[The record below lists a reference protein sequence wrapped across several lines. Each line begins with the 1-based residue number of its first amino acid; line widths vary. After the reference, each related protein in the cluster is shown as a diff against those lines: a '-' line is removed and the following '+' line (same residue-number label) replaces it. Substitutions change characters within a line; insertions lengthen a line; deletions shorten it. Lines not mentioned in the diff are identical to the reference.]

1 MTREGISMYD
11 LKQCILVTNNDR
23 AAEKWKEDVKQVIFL
38 VTYEEVLKKARD
50 LIHTDHKLLT
60 HPQASSLKPNQTPYR
75 TILLY
80 DGEKSTVEDI
90 CLIEQAVEVFEK
102 WNEIKKTPKYSEK
115 IAYDYK
121 TIDLSMIE
129 NVLPKL

>member
-1 MTREGISMYD
+1 MFD
-11 LKQCILVTNNDR
+11 LGKCILVTNNDR
-23 AAEKWKEDVKQVIFL
+23 AAEKWGESVDQVFMMDS
-38 VTYEEVLKKARD
+38 YEAVLKKARD
-50 LIHTDHKLLT
+50 LIHRGHKLLT

-80 DGEKSTVEDI
+80 GEAGSVDGEDV
-90 CLIEQAVEVFEK
+90 CLIEKAIETYGK
-102 WNEIKKTPKYSEK
+102 WNAIKKVPEYDGK

-129 NVLPKL
+129 NVIPRL

>member
-1 MTREGISMYD
+1 MFELG
-11 LKQCILVTNNDR
+11 KCILVTNNDR
-23 AAEKWKEDVKQVIFL
+23 AAEKWGDKVEQVVL
-38 VTYEEVLKKARD
+38 VETYEEVLLKARD
-50 LIHTDHKLLT
+50 LIHTNHKLLT

-80 DGEKSTVEDI
+80 GESGSVDGEDV
-90 CLIEQAVEVFEK
+90 CLIEKAIETYGK
-102 WNEIKKTPKYSEK
+102 WNAIKKVPEYDGK

-129 NVLPKL
+129 NVIPRL

>member
-1 MTREGISMYD
+1 MFD
-11 LKQCILVTNNDR
+11 LGKCILVTNNDR
-23 AAEKWKEDVKQVIFL
+23 AADKWGDRVEQVFL
-38 VTYEEVLKKARD
+38 LDTYEEVLMKARD
-50 LIHTDHKLLT
+50 LVHTNHKLLT

-80 DGEKSTVEDI
+80 DGGEKSQAGDI
-90 CLIEQAVEVFEK
+90 CLIEEAIEAFNK
-102 WNEIKKTPKYSEK
+102 WNAIKKAPKYDEK

-129 NVLPKL
+129 NVIPKL

>member
-1 MTREGISMYD
+1 MFD
-11 LKQCILVTNNDR
+11 LEKCILVTNNDR
-23 AAEKWKEDVKQVIFL
+23 AAEKFQGQVMEVCL
-38 VTYEEVLKKARD
+38 LNTYKEVLEKARD
-50 LIHTDHKLLT
+50 YIHTHHKLLT

-80 DGEKSTVEDI
+80 SEGDNNNAGDVM
-90 CLIEQAVEVFEK
+90 LIEEALSAFEK
-102 WNEIKKTPKYSEK
+102 WNEIKRVPEYDDK

-129 NVLPKL
+129 NVISRL

>member
-1 MTREGISMYD
+1 MFD
-11 LKQCILVTNNDR
+11 LEKCILVTNNDR
-23 AAEKWKEDVKQVIFL
+23 AAQKFEGRLKEICL
-38 VTYEEVLKKARD
+38 LTTYEEVLIKARD
-50 LIHTDHKLLT
+50 LIHTHHKLLT

-80 DGEKSTVEDI
+80 SEGDGSNAGDI
-90 CLIEQAVEVFEK
+90 HLIEEALEAFAK
-102 WNEIKKTPKYSEK
+102 WNAIKKVQEYDEK

-129 NVLPKL
+129 NVIARL

>member
-1 MTREGISMYD
+1 MFD
-11 LKQCILVTNNDR
+11 LDKCILVTNNDR
-23 AAEKWKEDVKQVIFL
+23 AAEKWEKAVKQVFL
-38 VTYEEVLKKARD
+38 LDTYEEVLMKARD
-50 LIHTDHKLLT
+50 LIHTNHRLLT

-80 DGEKSTVEDI
+80 DGGEKSRAEDI
-90 CLIEQAVEVFEK
+90 NLIEKAIETFDK
-102 WNEIKKTPKYSEK
+102 WNAIKKVPEYNEK

-129 NVLPKL
+129 NVIPKL

>member
-1 MTREGISMYD
+1 MFD
-11 LKQCILVTNNDR
+11 LGKCILVTNNDR
-23 AAEKWKEDVKQVIFL
+23 AAEKWGDKVEQVL
-38 VTYEEVLKKARD
+38 LKTRD
-50 LIHTDHKLLT
+50 LIHTNHKLLT

-80 DGEKSTVEDI
+80 NETGKSDAGDI
-90 CLIEQAVEVFEK
+90 RLIEEAIEAFNK
-102 WNEIKKTPKYSEK
+102 WTAIKKVPKYDEK

-129 NVLPKL
+129 NVIPKL

>member
-1 MTREGISMYD
+1 MFD
-11 LKQCILVTNNDR
+11 LGKCILVTNNDR
-23 AAEKWKEDVKQVIFL
+23 AAEKWGESVDQVFMMDS
-38 VTYEEVLKKARD
+38 YEAVLKKARD
-50 LIHTDHKLLT
+50 LIHRGHKLLT

-80 DGEKSTVEDI
+80 SETGKSDAGDI
-90 CLIEQAVEVFEK
+90 RLIEEAIEAFNK
-102 WNEIKKTPKYSEK
+102 WTAIKKVPKYDEK

-129 NVLPKL
+129 NVIPKL